1 MNRLLLLIFL
11 FFSSI
16 CFSQIVVKGKIYD
29 NLSKEELI
37 GANVIWKS
45 QNIGVTT
52 NFDGYYEIS
61 LPSIIF
67 PIKLTVSYMGYSTQI
82 ITIKEDEWINN
93 KGLYNIYLKSANKVL
108 NEVKIV
114 DSRLTEKQKES
125 ALTVEALD
133 ILAIKETPSA
143 NFYDG
148 LGALKGVDISAAS
161 LGFKIINTRGFN
173 STSPVRSLQIID
185 GVDNQAPGM
194 NFSLGNFLGA
204 TELDILKVEI
214 IQGASSAYFG
224 PNAFN
229 GVIKMNTKSP
239 FIHTGLSVQ
248 TKFGSR
254 NLYENSIRLAEKF
267 KDKNGKDLFAY
278 KINLSYMEAK
288 DWEANNTS
296 AVEGSDANKSN
307 PGGYDAVN
315 RYGDEDT
322 DGNLND
328 LRNISFDNYKNY
340 GGLELFHRTGY
351 WERDIVDYNTDNLK
365 FSSSL
370 HYKIN
375 SKTELM
381 YTLNYGTGT
390 TVYQG
395 DNRFSLKDIQFY
407 QNILE
412 LKQEDKFFIRA
423 YRSEEDAGKSYDA
436 VFTAFKLQEYNLID
450 NQDWY
455 TKYKNNYRNNFSLEN
470 IGWSDIEYTQVGTWP
485 NWEWIY
491 TFEGEEI
498 DIIDWINLT
507 DSVLNVNMDEIIS
520 LHQTTRIQTDQITN
534 RLIPG
539 TEEFISALND
549 ITSKISYLE
558 GGTGFYDKS
567 ALNHIHSEYQF
578 NPNFTNIKIGMN
590 FRQYKPDTRGS
601 IFMDTSNLIT
611 NNEFGIYSGID
622 FEVLNENLKINTT
635 LRLDKNENFEFNFSP
650 AASLVYKASKV
661 DILRLSLSSAVRN
674 PTLSEQYL
682 YYNAGRAI
690 LIGNLQGHGKNYG
703 ENLVTVES
711 LRNYFLPAQLNKDS
725 LIFFSVDPI
734 SPEKAKSAEIGYRT
748 TIYDKIYIDANYYYS
763 KYTDF
768 IGYKV
773 GVKFN
778 TLQDDTSTGAYEISL
793 PSIQA
798 YRMAAN
804 SQNTVTTQGASLGIN
819 YYISPQ
825 YTLNGN
831 YSWNKLN
838 EKGTNDP
845 IIPAYN
851 TPEHKY
857 NLGVSARD
865 LHLSSEYMYLRNFSF
880 NINYKWV
887 ESFIYEGS
895 PQFTGVIPS
904 YDIVD
909 VQISKKIPR
918 YNATLKLGSSNVLNN
933 LHFEVYG
940 GPYIGRMTYA
950 SILFELK

>member
-1 MNRLLLLIFL
+1 MNKLLIL
-11 FFSSI
+11 FSLLFSSI
-16 CFSQIVVKGKIYD
+16 CFSQIVVKGKISD
-29 NLSKEELI
+29 KLSKEELI
-37 GANVIWKS
+37 GANVVWEL
-45 QNIGVTT
+45 QNVGVTT
-52 NFDGYYEIS
+52 NFEGYYKINI
-61 LPSIIF
+61 PSKTF

-82 ITIKEDEWINN
+82 ITIKEEEWINN
-93 KGLYNIYLKSANKVL
+93 KGVYNIYLKTDNKIL
-108 NEVKIV
+108 KEVKIV

-204 TELDILKVEI
+204 SELDILKVEI

-239 FIHTGLSVQ
+239 FIHTGLSIQ

-254 NLYENSIRLAEKF
+254 ELFENSIRLAEKF
-267 KDKNGKDLFAY
+267 SDKNGEDLFAY
-278 KINLSYMEAK
+278 KINLSYMQAN
-288 DWEANNTS
+288 DWEAHNTS
-296 AVEGSDANKSN
+296 SVEGTDANINN

-328 LRNISFDNYKNY
+328 LRNISFDDYKKY
-340 GGLELFHRTGY
+340 GGLGLFHRTGY

-375 SKTELM
+375 SNTELM
-381 YTLNYGTGT
+381 YKLNYGTGT

-407 QNILE
+407 QNIIE

-423 YRSEEDAGKSYDA
+423 YRSQEDAGRSYDA
-436 VFTAFKLQEYNLID
+436 VFTALRLQEYNLIE

-455 TKYKNNYRNNFSLEN
+455 TKYKNNWRNNFSLSN
-470 IGWSDIEYTQVGTWP
+470 FGWSDIEYTQVGTWP

-491 TFEGEEI
+491 TFNGEEI

-507 DSVLNVNMDEIIS
+507 DSVINANTDEIIS
-520 LHQTTRIQTDQITN
+520 LHQTIRNQTDQETN

-539 TEEFISALND
+539 SEEFTSALNE

-567 ALNHIHSEYQF
+567 TLNHIHSEYQF
-578 NPNFTNIKIGMN
+578 NPNLTNIKVGIN
-590 FRQYKPDTRGS
+590 FRQYKPDTKGS
-601 IFMDTSNLIT
+601 IFMDTANLIT
-611 NNEFGIYSGID
+611 NNEFGIYSGIALD
-622 FEVLNENLKINTT
+622 VFDENLKINTT

-650 AASLVYKASKV
+650 AASLVYKASNV
-661 DILRLSLSSAVRN
+661 DILRFSLSSAVRN

-690 LIGNLQGHGKNYG
+690 LIGNLKGHGLDYG

-734 SPEKAKSAEIGYRT
+734 RPEKVKSAEIGYRT

-851 TPEHKY
+851 TPEHKF
-857 NLGVSARD
+857 NIGVSGRGIN
-865 LHLSSEYMYLRNFSF
+865 LFSISPNWGF
-880 NINYKWV
+880 SLNYKWV
-887 ESFIYEGS
+887 EGFIFEGS
-895 PQFTGVIPS
+895 PQFTGLVPTYS
-904 YDIVD
+904 QLDAQV
-909 VQISKKIPR
+909 SKEIKSI
-918 YNATLKLGSSNVLNN
+918 NATYKLGASNLLNN
-933 LHFEVYG
+933 VTYQVYG
-940 GPYIGRMTYA
+940 GPRVGRMMYT
-950 SILFELK
+950 SLQFDF